1 MNRRND
7 WNAHAKARGIY
18 KGFRHTGRYGCAEQA
33 GTGSGLF
40 ISNSNPR
47 PRMEKLV
54 MKKLAKISA
63 IRQLAQDT
71 KGATMVEYALML
83 FLILVVAAAAI
94 KTLGTTVNTAI
105 GSASTGFTT
114 H

>member
-1 MNRRND
+1 
-7 WNAHAKARGIY
+7 
-18 KGFRHTGRYGCAEQA
+18 
-33 GTGSGLF
+33 
-40 ISNSNPR
+40 
-47 PRMEKLV
+47 